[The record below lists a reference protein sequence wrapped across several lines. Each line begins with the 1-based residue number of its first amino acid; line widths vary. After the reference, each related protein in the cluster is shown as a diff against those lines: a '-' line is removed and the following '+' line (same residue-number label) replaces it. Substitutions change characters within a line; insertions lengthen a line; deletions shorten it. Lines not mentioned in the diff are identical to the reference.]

1 MLNHKLIDIPPQ
13 EESPLAYADGVRRGD
28 AMTLV
33 RAALDQGNA
42 ALAFQPIVS
51 AQNPADIIFY
61 EGLIRIPDE
70 RGRIIPA
77 RDFMPFVENIE
88 LGRKIDAV
96 ALELGLRHLLENPDI
111 RISLN
116 MSARSIG
123 YGPWS
128 DTLARYLRRD
138 LNLGTRL
145 ILEITESSAIL
156 VPELVLS
163 FMKDMRKRGITLA
176 LDDFGA
182 GTTSFRYLRDF
193 NFDVVKVDG
202 QFIRGVAQAGDNQV
216 LVQALVAIAEHFAMH
231 TVAESVETQAD
242 ADWLCA
248 HGVDCLQGYLFGA
261 PKING
266 TDAR

>member
-1 MLNHKLIDIPPQ
+1 MQPWHFNP
-13 EESPLAYADGVRRGD
+13 SYRRK
-28 AMTLV
+28 
-33 RAALDQGNA
+33 
-42 ALAFQPIVS
+42 I
-51 AQNPADIIFY
+51 PADIIFY

-163 FMKDMRKRGITLA
+163 FMKDMRKRGITFA

-202 QFIRGVAQAGDNQV
+202 QFIRGVAWRKLAIIRCWCRPWSRLRNISPCIRSQNRLKHRPMRIGYV
-216 LVQALVAIAEHFAMH
+216 RTVSIVCRGICLVSQ
-231 TVAESVETQAD
+231 
-242 ADWLCA
+242 
-248 HGVDCLQGYLFGA
+248 
-261 PKING
+261 K
-266 TDAR
+266 

>member
-1 MLNHKLIDIPPQ
+1 MESAMLNHKLIDISPQ

-28 AMTLV
+28 AMILV
-33 RAALDQGNA
+33 RAALDRGNA

-116 MSARSIG
+116 MLARSIG

-163 FMKDMRKRGITLA
+163 SMKDMRKRGITFA

-202 QFIRGVAQAGDNQV
+202 QFIRGVAWRG
-216 LVQALVAIAEHFAMH
+216 VAWRKLAIIRCWCRHHPRLRNISPCIRSQTRLKHRPMRIGSVR
-231 TVAESVETQAD
+231 TV
-242 ADWLCA
+242 
-248 HGVDCLQGYLFGA
+248 
-261 PKING
+261 
-266 TDAR
+266 